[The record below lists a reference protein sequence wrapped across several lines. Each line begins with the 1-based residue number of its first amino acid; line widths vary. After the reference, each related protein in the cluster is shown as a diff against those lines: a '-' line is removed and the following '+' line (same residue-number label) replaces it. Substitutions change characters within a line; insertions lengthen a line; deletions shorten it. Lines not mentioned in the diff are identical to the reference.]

1 MIELREMS
9 EGDLPAVA
17 ALEKRCFTVPWSE
30 ESLRY
35 AILSPQ
41 TACLALTEDGEV
53 VGYTMFACLFEDCEI
68 LNIAVS
74 PEKRRRGFGRL
85 LLATLLRAARDAG
98 CERVF
103 LEVREGNAPARAL
116 YEGAGFRPCGR
127 RKDYYRLPTED
138 AILMGVLLPK
148 KEEEPK

>member
-1 MIELREMS
+1 MR
-9 EGDLPAVA
+9 D
-17 ALEKRCFTVPWSE
+17 
-30 ESLRY
+30 
-35 AILSPQ
+35 PQ
-41 TACLALTEDGEV
+41 
-53 VGYTMFACLFEDCEI
+53 YRRFAR
-68 LNIAVS
+68 
-74 PEKRRRGFGRL
+74 KRRRGFGRL

-98 CERVF
+98 CERAF